1 MEILQSIKT
10 AIGDFVDKHLVSDFP
25 DELPPFCF
33 DCNEGSCEGCSA
45 HQAYLR
51 DKDAGWK
58 EWDEKKLDKW
68 KM

>member
-25 DELPPFCF
+25 DELPRFCV

-45 HQAYLR
+45 NQA
-51 DKDAGWK
+51 
-58 EWDEKKLDKW
+58 
-68 KM
+68 